1 MRRRD
6 LACWAPVA
14 LSSALSGS
22 PILARAGPGSLNLP
36 LVGLAPSL
44 ARASPEPLLLPS
56 IGLGTCC
63 DDADEAF
70 RLILQG
76 LAAGY
81 RLIDTAGH
89 YASEPAVGAA
99 LDEAVVRGIL
109 RSRRDVTVCTKIWFT
124 EMGCACAVAARLAKG
139 SARWFGSAACG
150 EAVRRWRARLH
161 SLAPLCTRRYEK
173 TIGAARSS
181 LGNLHTDQIDLLLV
195 HFPGSPD
202 AVQDPRRNRELRAS
216 TWRAL
221 EALRDDG
228 LVRCIGVSNW
238 SRRHLRETLASCRI
252 PPAVLQT
259 EVHPRYQQ
267 EELRGDCRSA
277 GIQVMAHC
285 PLGHGSPAL
294 LRDPTLAR
302 IAAECGQTPAQVALR
317 WSVQKGLVS
326 LPHSS
331 TAGRLREN
339 LGALGFELGPAA
351 MAELDGLEA
360 GDRAAFN
367 PALIA

>member
-6 LACWAPVA
+6 LACLAPVA

-22 PILARAGPGSLNLP
+22 TILARASTEPLVLQSIGVAPILARSG
-36 LVGLAPSL
+36 
-44 ARASPEPLLLPS
+44 PEPLILPP

-63 DDADEAF
+63 DDANEAS

-76 LAAGY
+76 LEAGY

-89 YASEPAVGAA
+89 YDSEPAVGTA
-99 LDEAVVRGIL
+99 LDEAVERGL
-109 RSRRDVTVCTKIWFT
+109 VRSRRDVAVCTKIWFT
-124 EMGCACAVAARLAKG
+124 EMGCVCAMAARLARG
-139 SARWFGSAACG
+139 SARW
-150 EAVRRWRARLH
+150 RAR
-161 SLAPLCTRRYEK
+161 SERRAPLCTRRYDK
-173 TIGAARSS
+173 TIAAARRS
-181 LGNLHTDQIDLLLV
+181 LENLRTDQIDLLLV

-221 EALRDDG
+221 EALHDDG

-238 SRRHLRETLASCRI
+238 SRKHLRETMASCRL

-267 EELRGDCRSA
+267 EELRGDCLAA

-294 LRDPTLAR
+294 LRNPTLAR
-302 IAAECGQTPAQVALR
+302 IAAECGRTPAQVALR
-317 WSVQKGLVS
+317 WSVQKGLVP
-326 LPHSS
+326 LPHGS
-331 TAGRLREN
+331 TAERLREN
-339 LGALGFELGPAA
+339 LGALGFELRPAA
-351 MAELDGLEA
+351 IAEIDVLEA